1 MTLVHLR
8 SATTSF
14 VAVTDGDALPVVL
27 HWGARLPETIG
38 ESEILAATRAVVPH
52 SSTDQPLVRRLVPLP
67 VDGWRLRP
75 ALSGSYADG
84 THFAPRFTAAT
95 VESDDRH
102 LRVVANDRGTGL
114 RLESAYTLH
123 ADGLLEI
130 ATEVTN
136 DGPGVFLLS
145 SCESSL
151 PIPVEV
157 TEVLDLTG
165 RWCRERSPQRLTLPM
180 GSWMRESRHGRTGHD
195 APLALC
201 VGDPGFGFR
210 SGRVWAIHLGWSGD
224 SRVYAER
231 SPGGFAQVGAGELV
245 APGEVILAPGQA
257 YTAPPLFAA
266 FSDRGLDGISAAFHG
281 FVRSRATHPSAPRKV
296 LLNTW
301 EAVYFDHRLEVL
313 TDLADKAAD
322 AGIERFVLDDGWFGG
337 RRNDGRGLGDW
348 YVSPEVWPDGLTPLI
363 EHVRSRGMDFGLWV
377 EPEMANPDS
386 DLVREHPEWL
396 LAVPGRDP
404 LLWRRQQVV
413 DLANPD
419 CFAHILDRLDA
430 ILRDNDIAFLKW
442 DHNRDLIDAAHE
454 GRPAVRVQ
462 TLALYALLDE
472 PAAHPEVAIE
482 VLDLTGR
489 WCRERTP
496 QRTPLH
502 MGSWSRESRHGR
514 TGHDAAYVMCAG
526 TPGFGFRHGRV
537 WAVHHAWSGDSRL
550 SAERNPV
557 GAAHL
562 AAGELLAAGEVR
574 LAEGETYAAP
584 EVLAV
589 YSDRGLDG
597 VTNAFH
603 DYVRARPSHPAP
615 PRPVLLNT
623 WEAVYFDHRLEV
635 LKGLADAAAKAG
647 VERFVLDDGWFGSRR
662 DDGSGLGDWVVSA
675 DVWPDGLTPLI
686 DYVRSLGMEFG
697 LWVEPEMCNL
707 DSDLVREHPDW
718 VLAVPGRRPPMW
730 RRQQVVDLANPAC
743 FAHVL
748 GQLDALLRENDIAFL
763 KWDHNRDLID
773 PAHDGR
779 PAVRAQTLAAYRLL
793 DALRD
798 RHPGVEI
805 ETCASGGGRVD
816 LGILA
821 RTDRV
826 WASDTIDAVERQHIQ
841 LWTGLLVPPELVGAH
856 IGGPHA
862 HTTGRSHSFAM
873 RAASAVFGH
882 MGIEWNLA
890 ALSEREL
897 ALVTAAV
904 AWHKEHRGLLH
915 SGDVVRLD
923 QPTRDA
929 IAHGVVSRDRREA
942 VFCYA
947 QLGTDVTEVPGRL
960 RLDGL
965 DPALDYRVEPVT
977 LGQAPGTQQVMAP
990 LWLGDGGVVA
1000 RGAMLMTL
1008 GLALPV
1014 LHPEQALLIRLAAV

>member
-38 ESEILAATRAVVPH
+38 EAEILAATRAVVPH

-102 LRVVANDRGTGL
+102 LRVVANDPGTGL
-114 RLESAYTLH
+114 RVESAYTLH

-136 DGPGVFLLS
+136 DGPGVFLLA

-245 APGEVILAPGQA
+245 APGEVILAPGQSYA
-257 YTAPPLFAA
+257 APPLFAA

-281 FVRSRATHPSAPRKV
+281 FVRSRATHPSTPRKV

-472 PAAHPEVAIE
+472 LRRRHPE
-482 VLDLTGR
+482 
-489 WCRERTP
+489 
-496 QRTPLH
+496 
-502 MGSWSRESRHGR
+502 
-514 TGHDAAYVMCAG
+514 
-526 TPGFGFRHGRV
+526 
-537 WAVHHAWSGDSRL
+537 
-550 SAERNPV
+550 
-557 GAAHL
+557 
-562 AAGELLAAGEVR
+562 
-574 LAEGETYAAP
+574 
-584 EVLAV
+584 
-589 YSDRGLDG
+589 
-597 VTNAFH
+597 
-603 DYVRARPSHPAP
+603 
-615 PRPVLLNT
+615 
-623 WEAVYFDHRLEV
+623 
-635 LKGLADAAAKAG
+635 
-647 VERFVLDDGWFGSRR
+647 
-662 DDGSGLGDWVVSA
+662 
-675 DVWPDGLTPLI
+675 
-686 DYVRSLGMEFG
+686 
-697 LWVEPEMCNL
+697 
-707 DSDLVREHPDW
+707 
-718 VLAVPGRRPPMW
+718 
-730 RRQQVVDLANPAC
+730 
-743 FAHVL
+743 
-748 GQLDALLRENDIAFL
+748 
-763 KWDHNRDLID
+763 
-773 PAHDGR
+773 
-779 PAVRAQTLAAYRLL
+779 
-793 DALRD
+793 
-798 RHPGVEI
+798 VEI

-816 LGILA
+816 LGVLA
-821 RTDRV
+821 RTDRL
-826 WASDTIDAVERQHIQ
+826 WASDTIDALERQQIN
-841 LWTGLLVPPELVGAH
+841 LWTSLVVPPELIGSH
-856 IGGPHA
+856 IGGPHS
-862 HTTGRSHSFAM
+862 HTTGRHASFAL
-873 RAASAVFGH
+873 RAASAVFWH
-882 MGIEWNLA
+882 MGVEWNVATLDDA
-890 ALSEREL
+890 EL
-897 ALVTAAV
+897 AMLRTAIT
-904 AWHKEHRGLLH
+904 WHQAHRELLH
-915 SGDVVRLD
+915 SGEVVRLD
-923 QPTRDA
+923 TPGRRLV
-929 IAHGVVSRDRREA
+929 AHGVVARDGAEA
-942 VFCYA
+942 VFSVA
-947 QLGTDVTEVPGRL
+947 RLATDVGETRELL
-960 RLDGL
+960 RLDAL
-965 DPALDYRVEPVT
+965 DPQGRYAVSPAFLGEVPTVQQLTWPEWVDHPGVEVS
-977 LGQAPGTQQVMAP
+977 
-990 LWLGDGGVVA
+990 
-1000 RGAMLMTL
+1000 GAVLMEV
-1008 GLALPV
+1008 GLSLPN
-1014 LHPEQALLIRLAAV
+1014 LHPEQAILIHLRRV